1 VLRIALRTDGRNP
14 LAAQR
19 FDYCG
24 LQAYLRSRTD
34 SSPYLFISS
43 NRGLPIDRRMLW
55 CAMQT
60 YGEKAGL
67 PSEKRKFHALK
78 HSIAN
83 HLLDARGE
91 LKFVQDWVGH
101 KNIQN
106 TTKYAQLTNPRRD
119 EEARR
124 LFADHRVV

>member
-1 VLRIALRTDGRNP
+1 MAT
-14 LAAQR
+14 
-19 FDYCG
+19 
-24 LQAYLRSRTD
+24 
-34 SSPYLFISS
+34 
-43 NRGLPIDRRMLW
+43 
-55 CAMQT
+55 
-60 YGEKAGL
+60 
-67 PSEKRKFHALK
+67 
-78 HSIAN
+78 

-119 EEARR
+119 DEARK

>member
-1 VLRIALRTDGRNP
+1 
-14 LAAQR
+14 
-19 FDYCG
+19 
-24 LQAYLRSRTD
+24 
-34 SSPYLFISS
+34 
-43 NRGLPIDRRMLW
+43 MKH
-55 CAMQT
+55 
-60 YGEKAGL
+60 YGELAGI
-67 PSEKRKFHALK
+67 PESKRHFHALK
-78 HSIAN
+78 HSIAT

-119 EEARR
+119 EEAWK